1 MAGAPVRL
9 ADHSCTQ
16 PAGLASPVS
25 VGRPTRGPVV
35 CRSGQDLVVPRLGDV
50 TSPYADLDRPPLP
63 VPVLR
68 SALAHDG
75 GLWREMR
82 VVAETGS
89 TNADVAAAARAGAAE
104 GLVVVA
110 EHQSAGRGRLDRSWS
125 SPARAGLTFSVLLR
139 PAVPRDR
146 WGLLGL
152 VTAVAAAGALRRQLD
167 VAIEV
172 KWPND
177 LVVGDRKL
185 AGLLAEVVD
194 DAVVIGMGLNVST
207 NRGELRSGATS
218 LAIETG
224 QPTDRP
230 PILLAVLR
238 ELATAYGGWL
248 AIGGGPE
255 TVLPA
260 YRKLSATLGR
270 DVTAALPGGGT
281 LTGRVVEI
289 DGAGRLVVELPG
301 GGEQRLAAG
310 DVVHLRSSADPEG
323 LIVEEGDRAVLGGGL
338 EGPYDVAAG
347 RQPYLGAPGPA
358 FGGPDAGDEPA
369 LHQGRSG
376 ADLPADGALEDAFG
390 AGDRQVR
397 PDGGA
402 GRRRQDPDGPEDL
415 ALRPAP

>member
-1 MAGAPVRL
+1 
-9 ADHSCTQ
+9 
-16 PAGLASPVS
+16 
-25 VGRPTRGPVV
+25 
-35 CRSGQDLVVPRLGDV
+35 V

-185 AGLLAEVVD
+185 AGLLAEVVG
-194 DAVVIGMGLNVST
+194 DAVVVGIGINVST
-207 NRGELRSGATS
+207 QPAELSAGGTS
-218 LAIETG
+218 LAVETG
-224 QPTDRP
+224 SAVDRP
-230 PILLAVLR
+230 PVLLAVLR
-238 ELATAYGGWL
+238 EIAISYADWEATDGEPEPVLA
-248 AIGGGPE
+248 
-255 TVLPA
+255 A
-260 YRKLSATLGR
+260 YRSWSGTLGR
-270 DVTAALPGGGT
+270 EVRTSLPGGGA
-281 LTGRVVEI
+281 LAGRAVEV
-289 DGAGRLVVELPG
+289 DGTGRLVLELT
-301 GGEQRLAAG
+301 GGERRALAAG
-310 DVVHLRSSADPEG
+310 DVVHLRSSADAER
-323 LIVEEGDRAVLGGGL
+323 LVVEEGDRPVLGRGL
-338 EGPYDVAAG
+338 PGPDDVAAG
-347 RQPYLGAPGPA
+347 RQPNVSAPRPSP
-358 FGGPDAGDEPA
+358 GGPDAGDEPA

-376 ADLPADGALEDAFG
+376 ADLPADGALEDAFD